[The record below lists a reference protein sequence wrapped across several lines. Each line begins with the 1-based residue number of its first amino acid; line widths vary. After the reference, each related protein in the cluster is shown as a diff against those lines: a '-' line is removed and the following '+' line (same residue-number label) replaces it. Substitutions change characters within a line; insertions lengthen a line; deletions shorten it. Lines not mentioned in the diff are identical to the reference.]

1 MSIPAPA
8 DILFWFFAAAA
19 VGGAAY
25 AVTSA
30 HLIRSILAFGAFL
43 TAVAG
48 EYYLLAA
55 EFVALVQIFVYVGG
69 VLVLMLFALMLST
82 PGESQPSSLGRWS
95 PAVGVTAVGVGAAI
109 MIAAWHTPLPVVK
122 EPAAGRLDHLGQ
134 ALLGDHVV
142 VFELVGVLLFAAVVT
157 ALVAVRGERR

>member
-1 MSIPAPA
+1 MSIPASA
-8 DILFWFFAAAA
+8 DILFWLFAAAA

-25 AVTSA
+25 AVTTDY
-30 HLIRSILAFGAFL
+30 LLRSILAFGAFL

-82 PGESQPSSLGRWS
+82 PGETQPRSLGRWS
-95 PAVGVTAVGVGAAI
+95 PVAGVAALGVGAAL
-109 MIAAWHTPLPVVK
+109 MTAVWRSPLPAAV
-122 EPAAGRLDHLGQ
+122 EPDEERLDLLGQ
-134 ALLGDHVV
+134 SLLGEHIV

-157 ALVAVRGERR
+157 ALVIVRGERR